1 MSDETLELLIEYNN
15 EVNIP
20 VRAFWKMIE
29 IIKEYGK
36 NNYLSERALIE
47 IATTSMTLWQ
57 YGFHIRKTVNL
68 ALKKLGYS
76 RPDIINN
83 LDDDNEEDE
92 YFDGFYK

>member
-1 MSDETLELLIEYNN
+1 MSEETLKLLINYNT

-20 VRAFWKMIE
+20 YKAFWKMIE
-29 IIKEYGK
+29 IIEDYGK
-36 NNYLSERALIE
+36 NNYLSEISLIE

-76 RPDIINN
+76 KEGIIKNF
-83 LDDDNEEDE
+83 DDDEYE
-92 YFDGFYK
+92 YFDGFHR